1 MLLHLHSGL
10 RYLVLLA
17 GLAVIGYALWGVAKK
32 RPHDATMKKLAIT
45 FRSLMDV
52 TLFSGI
58 VMVTVGYNFDANA
71 GLHVVLMM
79 LATVV
84 SHVVPAVMRKRRQD
98 QRTLLPYAVATA
110 VVLAMVV
117 VGTLSLGRPAFG
129 WSTTS
134 TEQPVQRPAPAP

>member
-17 GLAVIGYALWGVAKK
+17 GLAVIAYALRGVATGK
-32 RPHDATMKKLAIT
+32 PHDATMKKLAIT

-58 VMVTVGYNFDANA
+58 VMVMTGFDFRSDL
-71 GLHVVLMM
+71 GVHVVLMV

-84 SHVVPAVMRKRRQD
+84 SHIVPAVMRARKQE
-98 QRTLLPYAVATA
+98 QRSLMPYAVATA
-110 VVLAMVV
+110 VALALVFL
-117 VGTLSLGRPAFG
+117 GTLAVRTAA
-129 WSTTS
+129 
-134 TEQPVQRPAPAP
+134 QA